1 MGTQNHLSQLH
12 PKCKFMTNIV
22 SLVRVQ
28 QSEVYQGISKAL
40 DLATYK
46 FPAKAESVV
55 IKPNLCYYWDAATGY
70 TTDPRVVAAVI
81 DRVRE
86 EYGNDVK
93 IQIAEADAS
102 AMRTKYAFRM
112 LGYEKL
118 AQEKKVELFN
128 LSDGLLEE
136 KSVNVG
142 KRQMKFAVSP
152 LLMNSA
158 LLINMPK
165 PKLMKVVKIT
175 CAMKNMFGAI
185 GTPRK
190 VVYHKFL
197 NEAVVGINKIL
208 KPHLTIV
215 DGLVGA
221 GRYTQKLN
229 LLMASADSFSIDWV
243 AAQVMGYRP
252 SSVKFL
258 SLSIAEGL
266 GDPKQI
272 VTAGESVSGFAEI
285 FPKEKLVSTNF
296 LWSAQFTLLKIY
308 KKLSGDI
315 IPPVFQ
321 E

>member
-1 MGTQNHLSQLH
+1 MNST
-12 PKCKFMTNIV
+12 V

-28 QSEVYQGISKAL
+28 NSEINQGISKAL
-40 DLATYK
+40 DLADYK

-55 IKPNLCYYWDAATGY
+55 IKPNLCYYWDAATGN
-70 TTDPRVVAAVI
+70 TTDPRVVAAII

-86 EYGNDVK
+86 EYGRDVK
-93 IQIAEADAS
+93 IRVAEADAS
-102 AMRTKYAFRM
+102 AMRTKYAFKM

-118 AQEKKVELFN
+118 AQEKKIELFN
-128 LSDGLLEE
+128 LSEGGLEE
-136 KSVNVG
+136 KSASVG
-142 KRQMKFAVSP
+142 SRQMEFKVSP
-152 LLMNSA
+152 LLLNSD
-158 LLINMPK
+158 LLINVPK
-165 PKLMKVVKIT
+165 PKLMRVVKIT

-208 KPHLTIV
+208 RPHLTIV
-215 DGLVGA
+215 DGLVGS
-221 GRYTQKLN
+221 GRYTRKLN

-243 AAQVMGYRP
+243 AAQVMGHKP
-252 SSVKFL
+252 SGVKFL
-258 SLSIAEGL
+258 RLSIAERL
-266 GDPKQI
+266 GDPKE
-272 VTAGESVSGFAEI
+272 VVSVGEPISEFAEI
-285 FPKEKLVSTNF
+285 FPKERLVSTNF
-296 LWSAQFTLLKIY
+296 LWSSQFLLLKIY